1 VEPGKGTT
9 IAANRTVKYGLAAA
23 LAAAIVFSG
32 GCDNT
37 PPIEISLPPTT
48 AGIDATQVYIGGAV
62 NNPGCYPLQE
72 GDSLDALI
80 QAAGGII
87 DGADIDSIQITICR
101 PDESDTPQRIDI
113 NRAEA
118 WLLEALPGIGQ
129 VRAQAII
136 EYRQQHGP
144 FSSIDQLLNV
154 EGIGQSTLDGIRQ
167 LISVAD

>member
-1 VEPGKGTT
+1 M
-9 IAANRTVKYGLAAA
+9 AANRMAKYGLAAA
-23 LAAAIVFSG
+23 MAAVIVFSG

-48 AGIDATQVYIGGAV
+48 AGVDATLVYIGGAV
-62 NNPGCYPLQE
+62 NNPGCYTLQE
-72 GDSLDALI
+72 GDSLDSLI
-80 QAAGGII
+80 RAAGGVI
-87 DGADIDSIQITICR
+87 DGADIDSIQITICQ
-101 PDESDTPQRIDI
+101 PGEDYGPQRIDI

-136 EYRQQHGP
+136 NYRQQNGP
-144 FSSIDQLLNV
+144 FNSTEQLLNV